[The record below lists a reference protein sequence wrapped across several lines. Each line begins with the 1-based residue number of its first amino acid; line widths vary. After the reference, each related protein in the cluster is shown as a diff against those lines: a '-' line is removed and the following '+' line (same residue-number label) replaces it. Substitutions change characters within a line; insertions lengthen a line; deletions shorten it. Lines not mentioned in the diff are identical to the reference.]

1 VSAKL
6 YLSGNL
12 ELPGD
17 KSITHRALILSCFI
31 KGEMLVEGAL
41 LSQDILSTI
50 RGVRALGLKIKI
62 SGAGP
67 SKHTNLLIRGGGIET
82 IALGKKPFVIDAG
95 NSGTTMRILSGML
108 AGRLGVFSF
117 DGDASLKQRD
127 MSRMLDPIV
136 SMGGQVT
143 YQGTAGKAPF
153 TITGGNLTGGEFDL
167 DVNSAQVSTALIL
180 AGLSAQ
186 GKTSVST
193 KAKIRDHTTRMMTH
207 LRLPFESEN
216 DGLKITVEPLQG
228 DLRARD
234 LQVPADLSAASFFM
248 VATLLLEGSEI
259 ELSDVGVNPGRNLII
274 DVLKAMGANIEI
286 TNERNFGLEPV
297 VDLKVSYTGSL
308 NATNIEAEH
317 IPRGIDEL
325 PIIALAMA
333 FAKGDSTVHGAAEL
347 VEKESDRLSLIV
359 QNLKLLGVEVTRNGS
374 TFTVH
379 GTGAIKSGAAPKTGV
394 WTTAGD
400 HRLAMMGQVAKL
412 VTHGEFEVEQPECV
426 DASYPG
432 FMIDLREL
440 TCED

>member
-1 VSAKL
+1 
-6 YLSGNL
+6 
-12 ELPGD
+12 
-17 KSITHRALILSCFI
+17 
-31 KGEMLVEGAL
+31 MLVEGAL

-50 RGVRALGLKIKI
+50 RAVRALGLKIKI

-82 IALGKKPFVIDAG
+82 IALGKKPFAIDAG

-108 AGRLGVFSF
+108 AGRPGVFSF
-117 DGDASLKQRD
+117 DGDASLRQRD
-127 MSRMLDPIV
+127 MARVLEPVV
-136 SMGGQVT
+136 SMGAQVS

-153 TITGGNLTGGEFDL
+153 TVTGGPLTGGEFDL

-193 KAKIRDHTTRMMTH
+193 KAKIRDHTTRMMSH

-234 LQVPADLSAASFFM
+234 LQVPADLSAAAFFM
-248 VATLLLEGSEI
+248 VATLLMEGSEI

-274 DVLKAMGANIEI
+274 EVLKAMGANIEI
-286 TNERNFGLEPV
+286 TKERNYGLEPV
-297 VDLKVSYTGSL
+297 VDMKVTYSPSL
-308 NATNIEAEH
+308 VATTIEADQ

-325 PIIALAMA
+325 PILALAMA
-333 FAKGDSTVHGAAEL
+333 FAKGDSTVHGASEL
-347 VEKESDRLSLIV
+347 AEKESDRLSLII

-374 TFTVH
+374 SYTVH
-379 GTGAIKSGAAPKTGV
+379 GIGGIKSGTAPKTGV
-394 WTTAGD
+394 WATDGD

-412 VTHGEFEVEQPECV
+412 VTQSEFEVENPDCV

>member
-1 VSAKL
+1 
-6 YLSGNL
+6 
-12 ELPGD
+12 
-17 KSITHRALILSCFI
+17 
-31 KGEMLVEGAL
+31 MLVEGAL

-50 RGVRALGLKIKI
+50 KAVRALGLKIKI

-95 NSGTTMRILSGML
+95 NSGTTMRILSGLL
-108 AGRLGVFSF
+108 AGRPGVFSF
-117 DGDASLKQRD
+117 DGDASLRQRD
-127 MSRMLDPIV
+127 MSRVLTPV
-136 SMGGQVT
+136 ATMGAQVAF
-143 YQGTAGKAPF
+143 QGAAGKAPF

-167 DVNSAQVSTALIL
+167 DVNSAQVSSALIL

-186 GKTSVST
+186 GKTTVST
-193 KAKIRDHTTRMMTH
+193 KALIRDHTTRMMTH

-216 DGLKITVEPLQG
+216 GGLKITVEPLQG

-234 LQVPADLSAASFFM
+234 LQVPADLSAAAFFM
-248 VATLLLEGSEI
+248 VATLLMAGSEI
-259 ELSDVGVNPGRNLII
+259 ELSEVGVNPGRNLII
-274 DVLKAMGANIEI
+274 DVLKNMGANIEI
-286 TNERNFGLEPV
+286 KNERNFGLEPV
-297 VDLKVSYTGSL
+297 VDMKISYTGAL
-308 NATNIEAEH
+308 KATNIEASE

-333 FAKGDSTVHGAAEL
+333 FADGDSTVHGAAEL
-347 VEKESDRLSLIV
+347 VEKESDRLSLIC
-359 QNLKLLGVEVTRNGS
+359 QNLALLGVEVKRDGNS
-374 TFTVH
+374 FTVH
-379 GTGAIKSGAAPKTGV
+379 GNGGIKPANIGKTGV
-394 WTTAGD
+394 WITAGD

-412 VTHGEFEVEQPECV
+412 VTHGEFEVELPDCV